1 MSACRRQYPGR
12 SEGVKSLIYY
22 SLVIGLPQVM
32 GGSAPA
38 LPVSGPAQRS
48 LALQP
53 TDSPGRLCDL
63 LHRRLRRLCCL
74 HRRSDCYRVE
84 RSSSRAGLSPAVV
97 QCLFTAHHNRVVM
110 TVNAVFN
117 ISNDVGVVKWLA
129 ELFFL
134 VSSTLLRNDRVGSPT
149 DVLGSISF
157 CRSPTIRLGLIFV
170 TSVEW
175 PTRHLSGHPRS

>member
-12 SEGVKSLIYY
+12 SEGVESLIYC

-53 TDSPGRLCDL
+53 TDSPSRLCDL

-84 RSSSRAGLSPAVV
+84 RSSSRAGLSPAVD
-97 QCLFTAHHNRVVM
+97 QRLFTAHHNLHGYEGFSLAIDRNVAIRTDLNSQSVVGG
-110 TVNAVFN
+110 TYRRFGATPL
-117 ISNDVGVVKWLA
+117 GTTKLA
-129 ELFFL
+129 RLFGL
-134 VSSTLLRNDRVGSPT
+134 KHSSIGK
-149 DVLGSISF
+149 
-157 CRSPTIRLGLIFV
+157 
-170 TSVEW
+170 
-175 PTRHLSGHPRS
+175 